1 MRSLVNNKLGACA
14 HVWFH
19 LSGIYHLCQIRLL
32 VLKIYEIFHKIL
44 LNNFRKLLSITNI
57 FKGCGT
63 VIGMGVRGGHWDEE
77 GGSYAWLSGREGHFI
92 CRGAGN
98 NQRERA
104 HYVSLHEPP
113 NTYFRTT
120 FWYCGGSEKENWEQL
135 EGVIW
140 VAWAQWGG
148 RTSPFPQT

>member
-77 GGSYAWLSGREGHFI
+77 GGAMLDWVAGRVILYAEVQVTIRGRERIMFHFTSLQTHTSEPLFDI
-92 CRGAGN
+92 VAARKKKIEN
-98 NQRERA
+98 N
-104 HYVSLHEPP
+104 
-113 NTYFRTT
+113 
-120 FWYCGGSEKENWEQL
+120 
-135 EGVIW
+135 
-140 VAWAQWGG
+140 
-148 RTSPFPQT
+148 